1 MNILNSKFVVS
12 AAVLLITLSFSEPAA
27 AFRCGSK
34 LVKAGMSTDDV
45 RGYCGAPNNES
56 EEERPIRSG
65 SRVLGSF
72 VAQIWEYS
80 RGGNSPAVL
89 EFHDGVLKTITYPD
103 KR

>member
-1 MNILNSKFVVS
+1 MLPRILILLT
-12 AAVLLITLSFSEPAA
+12 LLIAVSGQAQSRNETL
-27 AFRCGSK
+27 RCGSK

>member
-1 MNILNSKFVVS
+1 MLPK
-12 AAVLLITLSFSEPAA
+12 LLILLTLLIAVSVQAQSRNESL
-27 AFRCGSK
+27 RCGSK
-34 LVKAGMSTDDV
+34 LVKAGMSIDDV
-45 RGYCGAPNNES
+45 RGYCGAPSNAR

-65 SRVLGSF
+65 SRILGSF

-89 EFHDGVLKTITYPD
+89 EFHDGVLKTITYPN